1 MNDELRKAI
10 EKVILKEKYKP
21 ARGTSRT
28 KHHYRC
34 LKKGKLVNSR

>member
-21 ARGTSRT
+21 A
-28 KHHYRC
+28 KEQKDHYRC

>member
-21 ARGTSRT
+21 AKATSKT
-28 KHHYRC
+28 S
-34 LKKGKLVNSR
+34 LPMPKKRKLVNSR